1 LDERINISYEFGSFR
16 LVPEERQLLRDGQPV
31 SLPPKAFDTLVILVQ
46 HSGHALKKNDLIK
59 QVWPDSF
66 VEESNLNHYI
76 SVLRKALGEENNAN
90 GYVETVRGY
99 GFRFKA
105 DVRASTEEH
114 SSLLVH
120 RRTRTHVVVKEEE
133 SESFKTV
140 GIVHTAA
147 GGNTPGTGARRAV
160 LAVTLLIAIGGLTAA
175 YFGYLRPAQ
184 SRSAGSA
191 HSVLPATRKR
201 PVENPA
207 AREAYLRGR
216 YFWNMR
222 TPDDIMK
229 AGFEFRR
236 ALQIDPS
243 YAPAYVGLA
252 DCLLLG
258 GTDIAATD
266 NAKTLALKAIALDD
280 QLAAAHATLAYY
292 KGAVEWNWVEAEN
305 EFEKSIALD
314 PTYPTARHWHA
325 YNLASLGRIDDA
337 IAEIRK
343 ARELDPLSII
353 ISTDVGHILYL
364 AQRYDE
370 AIAQYF
376 TALQMNPDFRV
387 ARWRLGEAYVQI
399 HRYDEAVTELQK
411 AISLESGRT
420 SALELWIAHAAAV
433 NGHKQDALKTL
444 SRRQV
449 DAEARGHTYA
459 IALVYAG
466 LGDKDSTFAWL
477 EKAFQLRDGNL
488 ALIKVEPML
497 KGVRND
503 PRYADLLRRIN
514 LPTG

>member
-1 LDERINISYEFGSFR
+1 MSDQNQTAYEFDSFR
-16 LVPEERQLLRDGQPV
+16 LVPSERQLLRDGQTV
-31 SLPPKAFDTLVILVQ
+31 ALPPKAFDTLLVLVQ
-46 HSGHALKKNDLIK
+46 HSGHALKKDELIK
-59 QVWPDSF
+59 QIWPDSF
-66 VEESNLNHYI
+66 VEESNLSHYI
-76 SVLRKALGEENNAN
+76 SVLRKALGGENNGD

-99 GFRFKA
+99 GFRFVA
-105 DVRASTEEH
+105 HVRASTADDG
-114 SSLLVH
+114 SLLVH

-133 SESFKTV
+133 SESLKTLGSV
-140 GIVHTAA
+140 PSAA
-147 GGNTPGTGARRAV
+147 DRNKIGTSARSAILAGTV
-160 LAVTLLIAIGGLTAA
+160 LTVIGGLVAA
-175 YFGYLRPAQ
+175 YFGYLKPAQ
-184 SRSAGSA
+184 SRSGS
-191 HSVLPATRKR
+191 SVQPVTDKR

-207 AREAYLRGR
+207 AREAYLKGR
-216 YFWNMR
+216 YFWNKR
-222 TPDDIMK
+222 TPDDIIK
-229 AGFEFRR
+229 AAYEFRR
-236 ALQIDPS
+236 ALTIDPS

-292 KGAVEWNWVEAEN
+292 QGAVEWNWVDAEK

-411 AISLESGRT
+411 AISLESGGT